1 MIGYRK
7 ERGLDMR
14 KPPINTIA
22 LEVIKAWKIIAAIYV
37 SILWILTISIIV
49 LYFIFDLPYWLI
61 IISIVISGLS
71 TYLFVTLLPKLRW
84 RRWRYEIFDQE
95 IYIQRGIL
103 IMSRTLVPMI
113 RVQHVDTKQ
122 GPILKRFKLASI
134 TISTAATTHE
144 IPALLEHDA
153 SELRDRIST
162 LARVSEDDV

>member
-1 MIGYRK
+1 
-7 ERGLDMR
+7 MR

-49 LYFIFDLPYWLI
+49 LYFIFDLSYWLI

-103 IMSRTLVPMI
+103 IMSRTLVPKI
-113 RVQHVDTKQ
+113 GRASCRERV
-122 GPILKRFKLASI
+122 
-134 TISTAATTHE
+134 
-144 IPALLEHDA
+144 
-153 SELRDRIST
+153 
-162 LARVSEDDV
+162 